1 MEALANIES
10 RTVNKQEKLVVLRHE
25 DNKPRKNEIKM
36 TFKELLEDMSKK
48 LMPYAMFLTYKNKAD
63 SSDLVHNTIIKLIN
77 NKDKFLEHSKPM
89 AYAKKILKNNHVDNL
104 RKQNR
109 MVSIE
114 GNDIP
119 VTNDGFHQQ
128 NFEFQQMLTC
138 LESFDETDQIILSML
153 GAGHSY
159 EEIQEV
165 VNDTSMANLRVK
177 ANRARIKLAK
187 CMDRKL

>member
-10 RTVNKQEKLVVLRHE
+10 RTVNKQEKLVALKHE
-25 DNKPRKNEIKM
+25 DNKSCKNEIKM
-36 TFKELLEDMSKK
+36 TFKELLEDVSKK

-104 RKQNR
+104 RKQKR

-119 VTNDGFHQQ
+119 LTNDGFHQQ

-165 VNDTSMANLRVK
+165 VNDISMANLRVK

>member
-10 RTVNKQEKLVVLRHE
+10 RTVNKQEKLVVLRRE
-25 DNKPRKNEIKM
+25 DNKSCKNEIEM

-104 RKQNR
+104 RKQKR

-165 VNDTSMANLRVK
+165 VSDYSMANLRVK

>member
-25 DNKPRKNEIKM
+25 DNKACKNEIEM

-104 RKQNR
+104 RKQKR

-138 LESFDETDQIILSML
+138 LKSFDETDQIILSML

-165 VNDTSMANLRVK
+165 VNDISMANLRVK

>member
-10 RTVNKQEKLVVLRHE
+10 RTVNKQEKLVVLRRE
-25 DNKPRKNEIKM
+25 DNKSCKNEIEM

-165 VNDTSMANLRVK
+165 VSDTSMANLRVK

>member
-10 RTVNKQEKLVVLRHE
+10 RTVNKQEKLVVYRHE
-25 DNKPRKNEIKM
+25 DNKSCKNEIEM
-36 TFKELLEDMSKK
+36 TFKELLEDISKK

-63 SSDLVHNTIIKLIN
+63 SSDLVQNTIIKLIN

-104 RKQNR
+104 RKQKR

-138 LESFDETDQIILSML
+138 LKSFDETEQIILSML

-165 VNDTSMANLRVK
+165 VSDYSMANLRVK

>member
-10 RTVNKQEKLVVLRHE
+10 RTVNKQEKLVVLRRE
-25 DNKPRKNEIKM
+25 DNKSCKNEIEM

-177 ANRARIKLAK
+177 ANRARIKLAQ

>member
-25 DNKPRKNEIKM
+25 DNKSFKNEIEM

-104 RKQNR
+104 RKQKR

-165 VNDTSMANLRVK
+165 VNDISMANLRVK

>member
-10 RTVNKQEKLVVLRHE
+10 RTVNKQDKLVVLRRE
-25 DNKPRKNEIKM
+25 DNKSCKNEIEM

-77 NKDKFLEHSKPM
+77 NKDKFLQHSKPM

-104 RKQNR
+104 RKQKR

-114 GNDIP
+114 GNDLP

-138 LESFDETDQIILSML
+138 LESFDETEQIILSML

>member
-10 RTVNKQEKLVVLRHE
+10 RTVNKQEKLVVLRRE
-25 DNKPRKNEIKM
+25 DNKSCKNEIEM

-104 RKQNR
+104 RKQKR

-119 VTNDGFHQQ
+119 ITNDGFHQQ
-128 NFEFQQMLTC
+128 NFEFQQMLAC

-165 VNDTSMANLRVK
+165 VSDNSMANLRVK

>member
-10 RTVNKQEKLVVLRHE
+10 RTVNKQEKLVVLRRE
-25 DNKPRKNEIKM
+25 DNKSCKNEIEM

-104 RKQNR
+104 RKQKR

-138 LESFDETDQIILSML
+138 LKSFDETEQIILSML

-165 VNDTSMANLRVK
+165 VSDYSMANLRVK

>member
-25 DNKPRKNEIKM
+25 DNKSCKNEIEM

-104 RKQNR
+104 RKQKR

-114 GNDIP
+114 GNNIP

-138 LESFDETDQIILSML
+138 LESFDEKDQIILSML

-165 VNDTSMANLRVK
+165 VSDISMANLRVK

>member
-10 RTVNKQEKLVVLRHE
+10 RTVNKQEKLLALRNE
-25 DNKPRKNEIKM
+25 DNKSCKNEIEM

-104 RKQNR
+104 RKQKR

-165 VNDTSMANLRVK
+165 VSDNSMANLRVK

>member
-25 DNKPRKNEIKM
+25 DNKSCKNEIEM

-104 RKQNR
+104 RKQKR

-159 EEIQEV
+159 EDIQEV

>member
-25 DNKPRKNEIKM
+25 DNKSCKNEIEM

-104 RKQNR
+104 RKQKR

-119 VTNDGFHQQ
+119 VSNDGFHQQ

-165 VNDTSMANLRVK
+165 VSDTSMANLRVK

>member
-1 MEALANIES
+1 MNALANIES
-10 RTVNKQEKLVVLRHE
+10 RTVNKQELVVLRRE
-25 DNKPRKNEIKM
+25 DNKSCKNEIEMK
-36 TFKELLEDMSKK
+36 FKELLEDMSKK
-48 LMPYAMFLTYKNKAD
+48 LMPYAMCLTYKNKAD

-77 NKDKFLEHSKPM
+77 NKDKFLEHSKPL

-104 RKQNR
+104 RKQKR

-119 VTNDGFHQQ
+119 ITNDGFHQQ

-165 VNDTSMANLRVK
+165 VSDNSMANLRVK
-177 ANRARIKLAK
+177 ANRARIKLAE

>member
-10 RTVNKQEKLVVLRHE
+10 RTVNKQEKLLALRHE
-25 DNKPRKNEIKM
+25 DNKSCKNEIEM

-104 RKQNR
+104 RKQKR

-119 VTNDGFHQQ
+119 ITNDGFHQQ

-165 VNDTSMANLRVK
+165 VSDTSMANLRVK

>member
-10 RTVNKQEKLVVLRHE
+10 RTVNKQEKLVVLKHE
-25 DNKPRKNEIKM
+25 DNKSCNNEIEM

-104 RKQNR
+104 RKQKR

-165 VNDTSMANLRVK
+165 VSDTSMANLRVK

>member
-1 MEALANIES
+1 MNALANIES
-10 RTVNKQEKLVVLRHE
+10 RTVNKQELVVLRRE
-25 DNKPRKNEIKM
+25 DNKSCKNEIEMK
-36 TFKELLEDMSKK
+36 FKELLEDMSKK
-48 LMPYAMFLTYKNKAD
+48 LMPYAMCLTYKNKAD

-77 NKDKFLEHSKPM
+77 NKDKFLEHSKPL

-104 RKQNR
+104 RKQKR

-165 VNDTSMANLRVK
+165 VSDNSMANLRVK

>member
-10 RTVNKQEKLVVLRHE
+10 RTLNKQEKLVVLRHE
-25 DNKPRKNEIKM
+25 DNKSCKNEIEM

-104 RKQNR
+104 RKQKR

-119 VTNDGFHQQ
+119 VSNDGFHQQ

-165 VNDTSMANLRVK
+165 VSDTSMANLRVK

>member
-25 DNKPRKNEIKM
+25 DNKSFKNEIEM

-104 RKQNR
+104 RKQKK

>member
-25 DNKPRKNEIKM
+25 DNKSCKNKIEM

-104 RKQNR
+104 RKQKR

-138 LESFDETDQIILSML
+138 LKSFDETDQIILSML

-165 VNDTSMANLRVK
+165 VSDTSMANLRVK

>member
-1 MEALANIES
+1 MNALVNIES
-10 RTVNKQEKLVVLRHE
+10 MTVNKQELVVLRHE
-25 DNKPRKNEIKM
+25 DNKSCKNEIEMK
-36 TFKELLEDMSKK
+36 FKELLEDMSKK

-77 NKDKFLEHSKPM
+77 NKDKFLEHSKPL

-104 RKQNR
+104 RKQKR

-119 VTNDGFHQQ
+119 ITNDGFHQQ

-153 GAGHSY
+153 GAGHNY

-165 VNDTSMANLRVK
+165 VSDNSMANLRVK
-177 ANRARIKLAK
+177 ANRARIKLAE
-187 CMDRKL
+187 CMGRKL

>member
-25 DNKPRKNEIKM
+25 VNKSCKNEIEM

-104 RKQNR
+104 RKQKR

-138 LESFDETDQIILSML
+138 LKSFDETDQIILSML

>member
-10 RTVNKQEKLVVLRHE
+10 RTLKKQEKFVVLRHE
-25 DNKPRKNEIKM
+25 DNKACKNEIEM

-104 RKQNR
+104 RKQKR

-159 EEIQEV
+159 EDIQEV

>member
-10 RTVNKQEKLVVLRHE
+10 RTLKKQEKFVVLRHE
-25 DNKPRKNEIKM
+25 DNKACKNEIEM

-77 NKDKFLEHSKPM
+77 NKDKFLEHSKPL

-104 RKQNR
+104 RKQKR

-119 VTNDGFHQQ
+119 ITNDGFHQQ

-165 VNDTSMANLRVK
+165 VSDNSMANLRVK

>member
-25 DNKPRKNEIKM
+25 DNKSCKNKIEM

-104 RKQNR
+104 RKQKR

-165 VNDTSMANLRVK
+165 VSDTSMANLRVK

>member
-10 RTVNKQEKLVVLRHE
+10 RTVNKQKKLVVLRYE
-25 DNKPRKNEIKM
+25 DNKSCKNEIEM

-104 RKQNR
+104 RKQKR

>member
-1 MEALANIES
+1 
-10 RTVNKQEKLVVLRHE
+10 
-25 DNKPRKNEIKM
+25 
-36 TFKELLEDMSKK
+36 
-48 LMPYAMFLTYKNKAD
+48 MPYAMFLTYKNKAD

-104 RKQNR
+104 RKQKR

-138 LESFDETDQIILSML
+138 LESFDETEQIILSML

>member
-10 RTVNKQEKLVVLRHE
+10 RTVNKQEKLVVLIHE
-25 DNKPRKNEIKM
+25 DNKSCKNKIEM

-104 RKQNR
+104 RKQKR

-165 VNDTSMANLRVK
+165 VSDTSMANLRVK